1 MKEFHSVPD
10 SSAILIG
17 LMHSLG
23 GQPEAD
29 SVEHGCEEKEPGPAT
44 TEKMATGSNQQS
56 HRRCYG
62 RQQPSEVQP
71 SSQPLQ
77 VTKTKRTTPDPQSE
91 GPRRRNTDYDRTSA
105 INLIAIL

>member
-17 LMHSLG
+17 LTHSLG

-29 SVEHGCEEKEPGPAT
+29 RVEHDCEEKEPGPAT

-56 HRRCYG
+56 HKRYYG
-62 RQQPSEVQP
+62 RKQPSEVQP
-71 SSQPLQ
+71 ILQSLQ

-91 GPRRRNTDYDRTSA
+91 GPGRRNTDYDCTSA
-105 INLIAIL
+105 INPIAIL